1 MADAEK
7 LFRKILVAGRGAAA
21 VRVLRAC
28 RELGV
33 TTVAVYAETD
43 RDALHLRLADE
54 ATLIGPAPLARSYH
68 DCAALIEAA
77 RRTGC
82 DALHPGSGPLALQA
96 TFAEQIAA
104 AGLVFVGP
112 RPPVLAAAANKL
124 AMRAL
129 AARLGLPVLPGSP
142 DEVSDDNLAAR
153 AQELGWPLIIK
164 PVAGHGGLGL
174 RRVDKADQ
182 LDSLVRAARAELHNA
197 GLPEALYLER
207 CLDGARLIEVQILGD
222 RHGHR
227 VHLLERD
234 CSLQW
239 RHRKLVHEAPAAGLP
254 EGLRTR
260 LTEAALRLADALAYD
275 SAGTVEFLVD
285 SASGAFH
292 FLELNATLGDE
303 YAATEAV
310 TATDLCLETLRVAAG
325 LPLGVRQADVRAR
338 RHAIT
343 CALRAADPEHELVP
357 TSGTITGLRLPGG
370 AGVRNDIGVGA
381 GQTIAA
387 TSGRQLGWLTL
398 WADSRPACIA
408 RCERALAET
417 AVLGLKT
424 TLPLVEGVLQSP
436 AYREGRHDTGF
447 VLQASPNP
455 AAAGDG
461 TLAQVAFV
469 AAAIASLRAAQER
482 APTTASGPRATAAPS
497 GWKLSGRI
505 ARS

>member
-7 LFRKILVAGRGAAA
+7 LFRKVLVAGRGAAA

-33 TTVAVYAETD
+33 ATVAVYAETD

-54 ATLIGPAPLARSYH
+54 ACVIGPAPLARSYH
-68 DCAALIEAA
+68 HGAALIEAA
-77 RRTGC
+77 RHTGC
-82 DALHPGSGPLALQA
+82 DALHPGAGPLALQA
-96 TFAEQIAA
+96 AFAEQCAA
-104 AGLVFVGP
+104 AGLVFIGP
-112 RPPVLAAAANKL
+112 RPDVLAAAANKL
-124 AMRAL
+124 KMRAL
-129 AARLGLPVLPGSP
+129 AASLGLPVLPGSP
-142 DEVSDDNLAAR
+142 DEVTDDNLAAQGQ
-153 AQELGWPLIIK
+153 ALGWPLMIK

-174 RRVDKADQ
+174 RRVDKPDQ
-182 LDSLVRAARAELHNA
+182 LAALVRAARAELHNA
-197 GLPEALYLER
+197 GLPEGLYLER
-207 CLDGARLIEVQILGD
+207 CLDAARLLEVQILGD

-254 EGLRTR
+254 EGLRGR

-325 LPLGVRQADVRAR
+325 LPLRVRQADVRAR

-343 CALRAADPEHELVP
+343 CALRAADPDHNLVP
-357 TSGTITGLRLPGG
+357 TTGTITGLRLPGG

-381 GQTIAA
+381 GQTITA
-387 TSGRQLGWLTL
+387 TSERQLGWLTL

-408 RCERALAET
+408 RCQRALAET

-436 AYREGRHDTGF
+436 AYLEGRHDTGF
-447 VLQASPNP
+447 ILQASPRP

-469 AAAIASLRAAQER
+469 AAAIASLRSAQER
-482 APTTASGPRATAAPS
+482 ASVTASGPRATAASS
-497 GWKLSGRI
+497 GWKLSGRF
-505 ARS
+505 AR

>member
-1 MADAEK
+1 MADAEG

-33 TTVAVYAETD
+33 ATVAVYAETD
-43 RDALHLRLADE
+43 RGALHLRLADE
-54 ATLIGPAPLARSYH
+54 ASVIGPAPLARSYH
-68 DCAALIEAA
+68 DGAALIEAA

-82 DALHPGSGPLALQA
+82 DALHPGAGPLARQA
-96 TFAEQIAA
+96 AFAEQCAA
-104 AGLVFVGP
+104 AGLVFIGP
-112 RPPVLAAAANKL
+112 QPQVLATAANKL

-129 AARLGLPVLPGSP
+129 AVRLGLPVLPGSL
-142 DEVSDDNLAAR
+142 DEVTDDNLAAQ
-153 AQELGWPLIIK
+153 ALALGWPLMIK
-164 PVAGHGGLGL
+164 PVAGHAGLGL
-174 RRVDKADQ
+174 RRVHQPEQ
-182 LDSLVRAARAELHNA
+182 LAALVRAARAELHNA
-197 GLPEALYLER
+197 GLPEGLYLER
-207 CLDGARLIEVQILGD
+207 CLDTARLLEVQILGD

-227 VHLLERD
+227 VQLLERD

-239 RHRKLVHEAPAAGLP
+239 RHRKLVHEAPAVGLP
-254 EGLRTR
+254 EGLREH
-260 LTEAALRLADALAYD
+260 LTDAALRLAEALDYD

-325 LPLGVRQADVRAR
+325 LPLGVRQTDVRAR

-343 CALRAADPEHELVP
+343 CALRAADPEHDLVP
-357 TSGTITGLRLPGG
+357 NIGTITGLRLPGG
-370 AGVRNDIGVGA
+370 AGVRNDVGVAA
-381 GQTIAA
+381 GQTITA
-387 TSGRQLGWLTL
+387 TSGSQLGWLTF

-408 RCERALAET
+408 RCQRALAET

-436 AYREGRHDTGF
+436 AYLEGRHDTGF
-447 VLQASPNP
+447 VLQASPLP

-469 AAAIASLRAAQER
+469 AAAIASWRSAQER
-482 APTTASGPRATAAPS
+482 ASATSSGPRATAAPS

-505 ARS
+505 AR